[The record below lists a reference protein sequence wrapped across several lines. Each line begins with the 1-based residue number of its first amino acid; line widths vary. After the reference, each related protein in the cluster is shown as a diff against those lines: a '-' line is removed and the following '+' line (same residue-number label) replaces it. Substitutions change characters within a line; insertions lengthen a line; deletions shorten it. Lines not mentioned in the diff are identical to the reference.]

1 MTSKLLIE
9 FSAEVEALA
18 GAAAPFL
25 VHIGG
30 DDIPFRTGLVWDEHH
45 LVAPAV
51 FARDGE
57 EVTALGA
64 DGKDIP
70 AVVQAFDH
78 RNGLALLRTE
88 TALRAP
94 GWSGEA
100 PRLGAL
106 AVSVA
111 YPSPA
116 GAEARLDL
124 VRCVGDGYFQTD
136 GPAFPGFG
144 GAAVIG
150 PSGKLWGMVLVNA
163 AGNRGYILPFETLKR
178 TVEELATTGSRRRR
192 VLGVRTQEAEGGV
205 LVTEVAEDSAAREAG
220 ILVGDI
226 LVKMGDTALT
236 TPYDLYAA
244 LEKGEKKYALT
255 LTRGGESK
263 TVAVEPRET
272 QEGGGRWRASHC
284 CGR

>member
-1 MTSKLLIE
+1 MASTLLAE
-9 FSAEVEALA
+9 FSAEVEALT

-25 VHIGG
+25 VHVGG
-30 DDIPFRTGLVWDEHH
+30 DDIPYRTGLVWDEHH
-45 LVAPAV
+45 LVVPAV

-57 EVTALGA
+57 EVTALGV
-64 DGKDIP
+64 DGKEIP
-70 AVVQAFDH
+70 AVVQAFDDK
-78 RNGLALLRTE
+78 NGVALLRTGE
-88 TALRAP
+88 VLRSP
-94 GWSGEA
+94 GWSGEV

-106 AVSVA
+106 AVSIA

-116 GAEARLDL
+116 GTEARLDL

-163 AGNRGYILPFETLKR
+163 AGNRGYILPYATLR
-178 TVEELATTGSRRRR
+178 RMVEGLATSGSRRRR
-192 VLGVRTQEAEGGV
+192 VLGVRTQAAEGGL
-205 LVTEVAEDSAAREAG
+205 LVTDVADESAAREAG
-220 ILVGDI
+220 ILVGDV
-226 LVKMGDTALT
+226 LVKIGETALT
-236 TPYDLYAA
+236 SPYDLYAA
-244 LEKGEKKYALT
+244 LEKGEKKYELS
-255 LTRGGESK
+255 LTRGGKSK
-263 TVAVEPRET
+263 TLTVEPRET

>member
-94 GWSGEA
+94 
-100 PRLGAL
+100 
-106 AVSVA
+106 
-111 YPSPA
+111 A
-116 GAEARLDL
+116 G
-124 VRCVGDGYFQTD
+124 Q
-136 GPAFPGFG
+136 
-144 GAAVIG
+144 
-150 PSGKLWGMVLVNA
+150 S
-163 AGNRGYILPFETLKR
+163 
-178 TVEELATTGSRRRR
+178 S
-192 VLGVRTQEAEGGV
+192 
-205 LVTEVAEDSAAREAG
+205 
-220 ILVGDI
+220 
-226 LVKMGDTALT
+226 
-236 TPYDLYAA
+236 
-244 LEKGEKKYALT
+244 
-255 LTRGGESK
+255 
-263 TVAVEPRET
+263 
-272 QEGGGRWRASHC
+272 RAS
-284 CGR
+284 G